1 MKLSLTTELFLSRAV
16 TPRFWPHRRMGA
28 QGTESRADGEQFSG
42 AGLKANL
49 LDHRSVRW
57 TLYCVEVGYSIGLSW
72 LPLG

>member
-1 MKLSLTTELFLSRAV
+1 
-16 TPRFWPHRRMGA
+16 MGA